1 MIAFPPLPDHLRPE
15 PRFGIPDTV
24 TPEDIA
30 RGWLQLLDDNGLEVV
45 ATEAKVV
52 NDELRLAGT
61 LDRLVRLTRPLT
73 FGEGDDAV
81 TIAAGSVV
89 VLDIK
94 SSKLRADDDGLPGYW
109 ASYPIQIYAYATGVP
124 YHIDEHWEDG

>member
-1 MIAFPPLPDHLRPE
+1 MVTAAPQPE

-24 TPEDIA
+24 SPEDIA

-45 ATEAKVV
+45 ACEAKVV
-52 NDELRLAGT
+52 NDDLRLAGT

-73 FGEGDDAV
+73 FGDV
-81 TIAAGSVV
+81 TIAKGSVV

-94 SSKLRADDDGLPGYW
+94 SSKLHADDDGLPSYW
-109 ASYPIQIYAYATGVP
+109 ASYPIQIYAYAAGVP
-124 YHIDEHWEDG
+124 YIIEEHWEDD